1 MDREPIINRYL
12 RQMLDG
18 GGSDLHLSINFPPK
32 ARFHGN
38 ISPLEDTIL
47 TPEFMA
53 ELMEEICLP
62 KKRWEIFLENHD
74 LDFAHEIPGLARFR
88 CNFFYNYHGMA
99 CVLRQIPSKILT
111 LEDLHLPE
119 VLKSI
124 CEYKSGLVLVTG
136 PTGSGKSTTLAAMID
151 FINSNTSKHI
161 VTIEDPIEFV
171 HKNKECT
178 IVHREIGIHSHS
190 FPEALR
196 GVMRSDP
203 DIVLI
208 GEMRD
213 NETMRLGLTCASM
226 GMLVFATL
234 HTNNAPQ
241 TIDRI
246 IDAFPSDE
254 QAQIRTMLAQCL
266 RAVVS
271 QLLCRKLGKGRVAV
285 HEILLYTDA
294 LPNTIRSGQISNIRT
309 IIDAGVGQGMQSMDN
324 SIQREFDAGNISAEE
339 AYMKASDKG
348 RFMEM
353 MQEEKK
359 REEEA
364 AAAAAYAAAYG
375 YPAGTPGMPQQ

>member
-1 MDREPIINRYL
+1 
-12 RQMLDG
+12 
-18 GGSDLHLSINFPPK
+18 
-32 ARFHGN
+32 
-38 ISPLEDTIL
+38 
-47 TPEFMA
+47 
-53 ELMEEICLP
+53 ME
-62 KKRWEIFLENHD
+62 KHD

-119 VLKSI
+119 VLKNI

-151 FINSNTSKHI
+151 YINTYTSKHI
-161 VTIEDPIEFV
+161 ITIEDPIEFV
-171 HKNKECT
+171 HQNKNCT

-254 QAQIRTMLAQCL
+254 QAQIRTMLAECL
-266 RAVVS
+266 QAIVS
-271 QLLCRKLGKGRVAV
+271 QLLCRKLGGGRVAV
-285 HEILLYTDA
+285 HEVLLHTDG
-294 LPNTIRSGQISNIRT
+294 LPNTIRQGQISNIRT
-309 IIDAGVGQGMQSMDN
+309 IIDAGVGMGMVAMDN

-348 RFMEM
+348 RFLGVL
-353 MQEEKK
+353 QAEKK
-359 REEEA
+359 QQEA
-364 AAAAAYAAAYG
+364 EMAAAYDAAYG
-375 YPAGTPGMPQQ
+375 EEEQQYDGEYAEGEYADGEYAEYADGEYTDGEYTDGEYAEYADGEYTENGTVYEEEQQ